1 MYTYM
6 YLVASLSCLLQ
17 YRNVMSL
24 VESFD
29 RMSIN
34 QKYLKYKP
42 PGGVSEDLR
51 AWWRYAIS
59 AVLEED
65 VKRRTMMW
73 SWKHI
78 KEHRCGNRRYNYVG

>member
-1 MYTYM
+1 M
-6 YLVASLSCLLQ
+6 Q

-42 PGGVSEDLR
+42 PVDVSEDLR

-65 VKRRTMMW
+65 VKRKTRMW

-78 KEHRCGNRRYNYVG
+78 KEHRCSNRYIHCTCNWGE